1 MLLGLNPVCD
11 LKDERT
17 VNCDWPIAGRY
28 CETLGWLSMSGFDP
42 KISNATKK
50 PEGVLNPSR
59 KPIQVNVTGTKTY
72 TVGPTATNPAIAT
85 ATSNLLY
92 ARRYLD
98 WNRRTFAFHAL
109 GSQDRIL
116 NFPTGEKITQDIFG
130 SREALNL
137 TEVIG
142 CIPESYCVDCKKA
155 GEPGS
160 LYTLLLT
167 ALGEVIINKA
177 RANIS
182 RLILTNT
189 GSVRYDLVKGPFTL

>member
-1 MLLGLNPVCD
+1 
-11 LKDERT
+11 
-17 VNCDWPIAGRY
+17 
-28 CETLGWLSMSGFDP
+28 MSGFDP

-59 KPIQVNVTGTKTY
+59 KPIHVNVTGTKTY

-85 ATSNLLY
+85 AISNLLY

-98 WNRRTFAFHAL
+98 WNRRTFAFHAI

-137 TEVIG
+137 TELIG
-142 CIPESYCVDCKKA
+142 CIPESYCVDCKKV

-177 RANIS
+177 RANIP

>member
-1 MLLGLNPVCD
+1 
-11 LKDERT
+11 
-17 VNCDWPIAGRY
+17 
-28 CETLGWLSMSGFDP
+28 MSGFDP
-42 KISNATKK
+42 NISNATKK

-59 KPIQVNVTGTKTY
+59 KPIQVRVTGTNTY
-72 TVGPTATNPAIAT
+72 TVRPTATNPAIAT
-85 ATSNLLY
+85 ATSDLLY

-116 NFPTGEKITQDIFG
+116 DFPTGKKITQDIFG
-130 SREALNL
+130 SRKALNL

-155 GEPGS
+155 DEPGS
-160 LYTLLLT
+160 LYKLLLT
-167 ALGEVIINKA
+167 ALDEVIINEA
-177 RANIS
+177 RAKKP

>member
-1 MLLGLNPVCD
+1 
-11 LKDERT
+11 
-17 VNCDWPIAGRY
+17 
-28 CETLGWLSMSGFDP
+28 MSGFDP
-42 KISNATKK
+42 TSSNATTK
-50 PEGVLNPSR
+50 PEGVPNPSR
-59 KPIQVNVTGTKTY
+59 KPIQVNITGTHTY
-72 TVGPTATNPAIAT
+72 TVRPTATNPAIAT

-116 NFPTGEKITQDIFG
+116 SFPTGEKITQDIFS

-142 CIPESYCVDCKKA
+142 CIPKSYCVVCKEQGK
-155 GEPGS
+155 PGS

-167 ALGEVIINKA
+167 ALKEVIINKT
-177 RANIS
+177 RAKIP